1 MWLKYVCAVVL
12 AAAMAA
18 PQASRAA
25 SGPDPLVG
33 AMQQRYQD
41 LQSFSG
47 EFTQTL
53 THQESGSV
61 EQRKGTLI
69 FQKPFR
75 LRWETVK
82 PDPELLVVTEKEVW
96 DYLPDEELAYRY
108 SPEVVR
114 DSRSVIQVITG
125 QSRLDKDFD
134 VSRQKD
140 ENGLAVLRLYP
151 KEPTPQL
158 VEAVLWIDPQ
168 SKLIRRAQI
177 TDFYSNKNDIAFTRL
192 TPGAAAPSGA
202 FAFTPPRGI
211 TVEDLKD
218 NPTPERPLLQ

>member
-12 AAAMAA
+12 AAAVAA
-18 PQASRAA
+18 PQASSA
-25 SGPDPLVG
+25 SGSDPLVG

-41 LQSFSG
+41 LRSFSG

-108 SPEVVR
+108 SPEVVQ

-125 QSRLDKDFD
+125 QSRLDKDFS

-177 TDFYSNKNDIAFTRL
+177 TDFYSNKNDIVFTGL
-192 TPGAAAPSGA
+192 TPGADAPSGA
-202 FAFTPPRGI
+202 FAFTPPPGI